1 MNQKRQYKRSGIQFY
16 FNPRALRL
24 YKEKSSAPGKLIDS
38 VLALARVFDE
48 SGIDF
53 EDALRAEKT
62 EGTSVVPEFQSF
74 LLVFSLVVLTDGV
87 AIVALRRAHALT
99 AGVAMTVGAAVVALR
114 RRKFAPAL
122 SG

>member
-16 FNPRALRL
+16 FNPLALRL

-53 EDALRAEKT
+53 EDALRTEKT

-74 LLVFSLVVLTDGV
+74 LVFSLVVLTDGV